1 MLQGYA
7 GRMLFV
13 DLSRGKIQ
21 EEPLDVEMARNFL
34 GNYGIGAKVIYDRQK
49 GHVDPLGPENTLGF
63 VTGPLVGVRVPFG
76 IRTVVV
82 GKSPLTGTWGDTSS
96 GGGFARELKKAGYDA
111 VFFTGISEKPVVLW
125 ASDGQAKLRPADHLW
140 RLDTTQTEEALR
152 KELGDRRVHI
162 VSIGPAGE
170 KCSLIACPI
179 IDQYHAPGRSGLG
192 AVMGSKRLKAVVAR
206 GTQEIPVADGE
217 RLQKIT
223 RQAMQAMSAHIRSDP
238 PEISKYGTCGGTAAS
253 VFSGDCP
260 VKNWAGVGEEVF
272 KTAERISDES
282 VIAYQVR
289 KDSCPG
295 CPAACN
301 GIVRVESGPYAI
313 QKAAKPEY
321 ETLGAFGAML
331 LNDNL
336 ESIIWCNHICD
347 RYGLDTISVGCTI
360 AFAMECY
367 EKGLITQ
374 READGLDLRWGNHGA
389 IVALTEKMARR
400 EGFGVVLADGA
411 KVAAERIG
419 RGSGAYAMHIHG
431 QELPMHDPKFAQ
443 PRGWPLGV
451 AYQTDATPGR
461 HTVSTEDLGRAYN
474 ATGMCDIGQWSFRES
489 VGRDKLGELLL
500 AVTGVE
506 YSPEELKAVGGRIG
520 CIRQAF
526 NLREGFSPPD
536 FRMPDRVTGHPPFQT
551 GPLAGV
557 SLDMDALVREHFQSM
572 EWDPETDRPSRELL
586 ERLGS
591 LEEVITDL
599 YGGCER
605 GD

>member
-13 DLSRGKIQ
+13 DLSRGEIQ
-21 EEPLDVEMARNFL
+21 EEPLDAEMARKFL
-34 GNYGIGAKVIYDRQK
+34 GNYGIGAKVIYDQQE
-49 GHVDPLGPENTLGF
+49 GGVDPLGPENILGF

-82 GKSPLTGTWGDTSS
+82 GKSPLTGTWGDASS
-96 GGGFARELKKAGYDA
+96 GGGFAPELKRAGYDA
-111 VFFTGISEKPVVLW
+111 VFFTGISEKPMYLW
-125 ASDGQAKLRPADHLW
+125 VSDGRAELRAANHLW
-140 RLDTTQTEEALR
+140 GLDTTQTEEALR
-152 KELGDRRVHI
+152 RELGDRRVHI

-206 GTQEIPVADGE
+206 GTQDIPMADGE
-217 RLQKIT
+217 RLREMT
-223 RQAMQAMSAHIRSDP
+223 REAMQSMSARIGSNP
-238 PEISKYGTCGGTAAS
+238 PEITKYGTCGGTAAS

-282 VIAYQVR
+282 VIAYQVQAVT
-289 KDSCPG
+289 CPG
-295 CPAACN
+295 CPVACN
-301 GIVRVESGPYAI
+301 GIVRVETGPYALPGT
-313 QKAAKPEY
+313 AKPEY

-336 ESIIWCNHICD
+336 ESIIWCNNICD
-347 RYGLDTISVGCTI
+347 RYGLDTISVGSAI
-360 AFAMECY
+360 AFATECY
-367 EKGLITQ
+367 EKGLISQ
-374 READGLDLRWGNHGA
+374 SEADGLDLRWGNHKA
-389 IVALTEKMARR
+389 IAALTEKIARR
-400 EGFGVVLADGA
+400 EGFGEVLADGV

-431 QELPMHDPKFAQ
+431 QELPMHDPKRARA
-443 PRGWPLGV
+443 RGQVLRLGL

-461 HTVSTEDLGRAYN
+461 HTASTEDISRAYN
-474 ATGMCDIGQWSFRES
+474 ATGMCGMGRWSFRES
-489 VGRDKLGELLL
+489 VGQDRLGELLL

-506 YSPEELKAVGGRIG
+506 YSSEDLEVVGGRIAS
-520 CIRQAF
+520 IRQAF
-526 NLREGFSPPD
+526 NLREGLSPRD
-536 FRMPDRVTGHPPFQT
+536 FRLPERITGHPPFQT

-557 SLDMDALVREHFQSM
+557 SLDMDTAVREHFQSM
-572 EWDPETDRPSRELL
+572 RWDPETGRPRRDLL
-586 ERLGS
+586 ERLGG
-591 LEEVITDL
+591 LEEVIADL
-599 YGGCER
+599 YAG
-605 GD
+605 

>member
-7 GRMLFV
+7 GRTLFV
-13 DLSRGKIQ
+13 DLSRGEIQ
-21 EEPLDVEMARNFL
+21 EEPLDAEAARNFL
-34 GNYGIGAKVIYDRQK
+34 GNYGIGARVIYNRQK
-49 GHVDPLGPENTLGF
+49 GLVDALGPENILGF

-111 VFFTGISEKPVVLW
+111 AFFTGISEQPVYLRV
-125 ASDGQAKLRPADHLW
+125 SDGKAELRAADHLW
-140 RLDTTQTEEALR
+140 GLDTTQTEEALR
-152 KELGDRRVHI
+152 RELGDRRVHI
-162 VSIGPAGE
+162 ASIGPAGE

-179 IDQYHAPGRSGLG
+179 IDRYHAPGRSGLG

-206 GTQEIPVADGE
+206 GTQDVPVADGE
-217 RLQKIT
+217 RLREMT
-223 RQAMQAMSAHIRSDP
+223 RQAMQTMSARIRSDP
-238 PEISKYGTCGGTAAS
+238 PEISQYGTCGGTAAS
-253 VFSGDCP
+253 AFSGDCP

-289 KDSCPG
+289 KDTCPG

-313 QKAAKPEY
+313 QEAAKPEY

-336 ESIIWCNHICD
+336 ESIIWCNNICD

-374 READGLDLRWGNHGA
+374 SEADGLDLSWENVPVIA
-389 IVALTEKMARR
+389 ALTEKIAQR
-400 EGFGVVLADGA
+400 EGFGAVLADGA

-419 RGSGAYAMHIHG
+419 RGSGVYAMHIHG
-431 QELPMHDPKFAQ
+431 QELPMHDPKYAQ
-443 PRGWPLGV
+443 SHDWRLAD
-451 AYQTDATPGR
+451 AYQADATPGR
-461 HTVSTEDLGRAYN
+461 HTAATEDIGRAYN
-474 ATGMCDIGQWSFRES
+474 ATGMCGIGQWSFKES
-489 VGRDKLGELLL
+489 VGRDRLGELLL

-506 YSPEELKAVGGRIG
+506 YSREDLKAVGARIG

-526 NLREGFSPPD
+526 NLREGLSPRD
-536 FRMPDRVTGHPPFQT
+536 FRLPNRVTGHPPFET
-551 GPLAGV
+551 GPLAGI
-557 SLDMDALVREHFQSM
+557 SLDMDILARAHFRRM
-572 EWDPETDRPSRELL
+572 EWDPETGRPSRELL
-586 ERLGS
+586 ERLGG
-591 LEEVITDL
+591 LDEVVTDL
-599 YGGCER
+599 YGS
-605 GD
+605 

>member
-13 DLSRGKIQ
+13 DLSRGEIQ
-21 EEPLDVEMARNFL
+21 EEPLDAEMAQDFL

-49 GHVDPLGPENTLGF
+49 RRVDPLGPENILGF

-82 GKSPLTGTWGDTSS
+82 GKSPLTATWGDTSS
-96 GGGFARELKKAGYDA
+96 GGGFARELKRAGYDA
-111 VFFTGISEKPVVLW
+111 AFFTGISDRPVYLRV
-125 ASDGQAKLRPADHLW
+125 SDGRPELQPADDLW
-140 RLDTTQTEEALR
+140 GLDTTQTEEALR
-152 KELGDRRVHI
+152 RELGDRRI
-162 VSIGPAGE
+162 RMAAIGPAGE
-170 KCSLIACPI
+170 RCSLIACPI
-179 IDQYHAPGRSGLG
+179 IDKYHAPGRSGLG

-206 GTQEIPVADGE
+206 GTQDIPVADSEGLRE
-217 RLQKIT
+217 MT
-223 RQAMQAMSAHIRSDP
+223 REAMQSMSARVRSDP

-253 VFSGDCP
+253 AFSGDCP
-260 VKNWAGVGEEVF
+260 VKNWAGVGEEIF
-272 KTAERISDES
+272 KRAERISDES

-289 KDSCPG
+289 RDTCPG

-301 GIVRVESGPYAI
+301 GIVRVENGPYAI
-313 QKAAKPEY
+313 QEAAKPEY

-331 LNDNL
+331 LNDNM
-336 ESIIWCNHICD
+336 ESIIWCNSICD

-374 READGLDLRWGNHGA
+374 READGLDLSWGNHA
-389 IVALTEKMARR
+389 AVAALTEKMARR
-400 EGFGVVLADGA
+400 EGFGAVLADGA

-431 QELPMHDPKFAQ
+431 QELPMHDPKLAQ
-443 PRGWPLGV
+443 ARGRPIGLAL

-461 HTVSTEDLGRAYN
+461 HTASTSHMGRVYS
-474 ATGMCDIGQWSFRES
+474 ATGLCGIGQWSFRES
-489 VGRDKLGELLL
+489 MGPHRLGDLLM
-500 AVTGVE
+500 AVTGLE
-506 YSPEELKAVGGRIG
+506 YSAEDLEAVGARIA
-520 CIRQAF
+520 CMRQTF
-526 NLREGFSPPD
+526 NLREGLSPRD
-536 FRMPDRVTGHPPFQT
+536 FRLPDRIAGHPPFEA

-557 SLDMDALVREHFQSM
+557 TLDMDTAVREYFQSM
-572 EWDPETDRPSRELL
+572 RWDPETGRPRRDLLAEL
-586 ERLGS
+586 GG

-599 YGGCER
+599 YG
-605 GD
+605 D